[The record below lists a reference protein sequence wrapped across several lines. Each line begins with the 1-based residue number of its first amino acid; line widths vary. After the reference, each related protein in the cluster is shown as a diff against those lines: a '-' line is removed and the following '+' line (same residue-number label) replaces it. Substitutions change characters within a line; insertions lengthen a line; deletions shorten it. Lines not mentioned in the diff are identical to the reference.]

1 MENLEMST
9 YRNVY
14 GAHFPAILRM
24 QEHAFAEVGRAPG
37 LPSSRSALEVLR
49 GDDENI
55 DYCDVLGTDECS
67 RPQVDMH
74 LVMERKLGIQ
84 IRSDW

>member
-14 GAHFPAILRM
+14 GAHFPSILRM
-24 QEHAFAEVGRAPG
+24 QAAAFAEVGRAPG
-37 LPSSRSALEVLR
+37 LPSSHIALEVLR

-55 DYCDVLGTDECS
+55 DYCDVLGTDD
-67 RPQVDMH
+67 RPLADMH
-74 LVMERKLGIQ
+74 LAMERKLGIQ
-84 IRSDW
+84 NHSNW